1 MEVRTEKIQT
11 EIFIAEDG
19 QEFKTKEACL
29 KHEAWC
35 RGRAIVQRKE
45 ILDETRYY
53 FKADTV
59 ENWKDCLTYL
69 EGQLCTNFLKY
80 NEFELFAGKWVF
92 TECDIVAGEFY
103 RLRTGVDLMLQLGE
117 AQKEILAQIDFIAA
131 CV

>member
-1 MEVRTEKIQT
+1 MKVRTENVRT
-11 EIFIAEDG
+11 ETFIAEDG

-35 RGRAIVQRKE
+35 RGRAIVQRIE

-69 EGQLCTNFLKY
+69 EDRLYTDFLRY

-92 TECDIVAGEFY
+92 TGYDVQGEFY
-103 RLRTGVDLMLQLGE
+103 KLRTGTDLMLQLAA
-117 AQKEILAQIDFIAA
+117 AQKEILAQIDFIAN
-131 CV
+131 CI